1 MEITRRDIANYK
13 LLGILL
19 EKDKKK
25 LERYIEKRPSCCS
38 GKVYG
43 SNPQFPYEARG
54 FTITG
59 CTEYEQQQMKKWEED
74 CRIIEEQIQS
84 DIRYLNELE
93 LAIDNVIANCK
104 DIEDKAI
111 LEYTKDGV
119 VSTGDCRNNVYGA
132 FYCIKEVV
140 KICFPIRFHTI
151 HN

>member
-25 LERYIEKRPSCCS
+25 LERYIEKRPSYYS

-54 FTITG
+54 FTVTG

-93 LAIDNVIANCK
+93 LAIDNVRANCK

-111 LEYTKDGV
+111 LEYTKDGLCQQEIAEIMCMERST
-119 VSTGDCRNNVYGA
+119 VSKRLSKDVSR
-132 FYCIKEVV
+132 
-140 KICFPIRFHTI
+140 
-151 HN
+151 

>member
-25 LERYIEKRPSCCS
+25 LERYIEKRPSCYS

-59 CTEYEQQQMKKWEED
+59 CAEYEQQQMKKWEED

-111 LEYTKDGV
+111 LEYTKDGLCQQEIAEIMCMERST
-119 VSTGDCRNNVYGA
+119 VSKRLSKYVS
-132 FYCIKEVV
+132 
-140 KICFPIRFHTI
+140 R
-151 HN
+151 

>member
-25 LERYIEKRPSCCS
+25 LERYIEKRPSCYS

-93 LAIDNVIANCK
+93 LAIDNVIAN
-104 DIEDKAI
+104 
-111 LEYTKDGV
+111 
-119 VSTGDCRNNVYGA
+119 
-132 FYCIKEVV
+132 
-140 KICFPIRFHTI
+140 
-151 HN
+151 

>member
-25 LERYIEKRPSCCS
+25 LERYIEKRPSYYS

-43 SNPQFPYEARG
+43 SNPQFPYETRG

-59 CTEYEQQQMKKWEED
+59 CAEYERQQMKKWEED

-93 LAIDNVIANCK
+93 LAIDNN
-104 DIEDKAI
+104 
-111 LEYTKDGV
+111 L
-119 VSTGDCRNNVYGA
+119 
-132 FYCIKEVV
+132 
-140 KICFPIRFHTI
+140 CFLIRFRVLCGYVAGTAFLLNKLTYFKCYTVPTI
-151 HN
+151 V

>member
-25 LERYIEKRPSCCS
+25 LERYIEKRPSCYS

-59 CTEYEQQQMKKWEED
+59 CTEYEQQQTKKWEED

-111 LEYTKDGV
+111 LEYTKDGLCQQEIAEIMCMERST
-119 VSTGDCRNNVYGA
+119 VSKRLSKYVS
-132 FYCIKEVV
+132 
-140 KICFPIRFHTI
+140 R
-151 HN
+151 

>member
-25 LERYIEKRPSCCS
+25 LERYIEKRPSCYS

-59 CTEYEQQQMKKWEED
+59 CTEHEQQQMKKWEED
-74 CRIIEEQIQS
+74 CRIMEEQIQS

-93 LAIDNVIANCK
+93 FAIDNVIANCK

-111 LEYTKDGV
+111 LEYTKDGLCQQEIAEIMCMERST
-119 VSTGDCRNNVYGA
+119 VSKRLSKYVSQ
-132 FYCIKEVV
+132 
-140 KICFPIRFHTI
+140 
-151 HN
+151 

>member
-1 MEITRRDIANYK
+1 MEITRRDIVNYK

-25 LERYIEKRPSCCS
+25 LERYIEKRPSCYS

-111 LEYTKDGV
+111 LEYTKDGLCQQEIAEIMCMERST
-119 VSTGDCRNNVYGA
+119 VSKRLSKYVS
-132 FYCIKEVV
+132 
-140 KICFPIRFHTI
+140 R
-151 HN
+151 

>member
-25 LERYIEKRPSCCS
+25 LERYIEKRPSCYS

-111 LEYTKDGV
+111 LEYTKDGLRPN
-119 VSTGDCRNNVYGA
+119 SDRSRWRLYW
-132 FYCIKEVV
+132 
-140 KICFPIRFHTI
+140 ICNEYVFWLECC
-151 HN
+151 

>member
-25 LERYIEKRPSCCS
+25 LERYIEKRPSCYS

-111 LEYTKDGV
+111 LEYTKDGLCQQEIAEIMCMERST
-119 VSTGDCRNNVYGA
+119 VS
-132 FYCIKEVV
+132 KVV